1 MIKARLKNTQG
12 QGMSEYLI
20 LTFLVAVGA
29 IAATHTLKTSI
40 TGKIGEIR
48 THISRMSLG
57 DGGRGSGQGSGSGRN
72 NGGGGRSGI
81 GDILGGILN

>member
-40 TGKIGEIR
+40 TGKIGEIS

-57 DGGRGSGQGSGSGRN
+57 DGGRGSGQGSGSGGSGK
-72 NGGGGRSGI
+72 GGL